1 MILESNRIAA
11 VVNGIGFI
19 IAGTIAVQSQIDEHK
34 PEPKIA
40 YAGFFVYAVGWMS
53 VGLAASMTDD
63 GRVDHDL
70 YAFPGVVALI
80 GFPAVALFTLLPVV
94 RDLVHNE
101 HVPRP
106 MQYRVGAIAYA
117 AMWTLFAVGVA
128 YRNGDWDGARG
139 GIVAGGAVS
148 EIIGVYLF
156 DRIRPYSFIDG
167 DHNHAGAT
175 SPYNIGMLFY
185 IGGWL
190 AVAVGILYS

>member
-11 VVNGIGFI
+11 VANGISFI
-19 IAGTIAVQSQIDEHK
+19 IAGTIAVQSQIDEYK
-34 PEPKIA
+34 PEPRIA

-70 YAFPGVVALI
+70 YAFAGVVALI
-80 GFPAVALFTLLPVV
+80 GFPAVALSTLLPVV
-94 RDLVHNE
+94 RNQ

-106 MQYRVGAIAYA
+106 MQYRIGAIAYV

-128 YRNGDWDGARG
+128 YRNGDWDGTRG
-139 GIVAGGAVS
+139 GIIAGGAVS
-148 EIIGVYLF
+148 EMIGFYLF
-156 DRIRPYSFIDG
+156 DLIRPYSFVDG

-175 SPYNIGMLFY
+175 SPYNVGMLFY

-190 AVAVGILYS
+190 TVAVGILYS